1 MNLDKTQTPVFF
13 RAASTRACEVSW
25 FAPIC
30 NDDYEFLG
38 VPSPELKS
46 SFENVSRIV
55 QAADRLGFNNMLFP
69 SSFQVGQD
77 TLCFAAAVSQLTKEM
92 SFLVA
97 VRTGEVHPP
106 MLARALATLDHML
119 HGRLT
124 VNIITS
130 DLPGETL
137 DPALRHER
145 ARETIQILKQCWQQ
159 DALHFEGQTFKTLDL
174 PATDAAKMYQQNG
187 GPLLYFGGLSP
198 LAKELC
204 AEYCDVFLM
213 WPEVEASLEAH
224 IADMSARAA
233 KFDRVIDYGLRIHIV
248 VRETESEARAAA
260 NRLVS
265 RLDDVTGAQ
274 IRARAVDAQSYGVS
288 KQAEMRSIADDEGY
302 AEDILWTGIGRARSG
317 CGCALVGTPDQ
328 IVAKLNRYLDMGI
341 RAFIFSGYPHFD
353 ECERVAK
360 WILPRL
366 ERMSLPKFYNR
377 VPERM
382 PPTPLGAG
390 IRK

>member
-1 MNLDKTQTPVFF
+1 MNRDTTQVPFFF
-13 RAASTRACEVSW
+13 RAAATRACEVSW
-25 FAPIC
+25 FAPTC

-38 VPSPELKS
+38 VPAPELKS
-46 SFENVSRIV
+46 SFEHVSRIV
-55 QAADRLGFNNMLFP
+55 QLADRLGFNNMLFP

-77 TLCFAAAVSQLTKEM
+77 TLCFASAMSQWTRDM

-97 VRTGEVHPP
+97 IRTGEVHPP

-119 HGRLT
+119 RGRLT
-124 VNIITS
+124 INLITS

-137 DPALRHER
+137 DPESRHGR
-145 ARETIQILKQCWQQ
+145 ARETIQLLKQCWHE
-159 DALHFEGQTFKTLDL
+159 AEVHYRGRSFKSIDL
-174 PATDAAKMYQQNG
+174 PATDASKMYQQNG

-213 WPEVEASLEAH
+213 WPEVESSLAAH
-224 IADMSARAA
+224 IADLSARAA

-248 VRETESEARAAA
+248 VRETEAEARAAA
-260 NRLVS
+260 QKLVS
-265 RLDDVTGAQ
+265 RLDDEKGDQ
-274 IRARAVDAQSYGVS
+274 IRARSVDAKSCGVS
-288 KQAEMRSIADDEGY
+288 RQTEMRRIADDDGY

-328 IVAKLNRYLDMGI
+328 IVAKLNRYMDMGI
-341 RAFIFSGYPHFD
+341 RAFIFSGYPHYD

-366 ERMSLPKFYNR
+366 ERMSLPKFYGR
-377 VPERM
+377 VPENI
-382 PPTPLGAG
+382 PSSPLGSG
-390 IRK
+390 PRK